1 MTEQE
6 ETSPVPLTNNE
17 DMEELPSNADPLA
30 SANSSAETIA
40 TEEDNDESVPVESF
54 EAEGA
59 LASTTKKDITEYTDE
74 ELIKVLSE
82 RNTQVDLDDENMD
95 PIEWTFRKLVPLPAV
110 YFWDLLEGQPEEV
123 KREYLQT
130 KIPRKIRAWHR
141 VIGSLDR
148 AQHWMTDWVAKPLA
162 GGLGITESRFS
173 YVIDNMSEAELN
185 ESKRMVA
192 ERKLRQSQKAKQESA
207 WMADQ
212 PYDIPIHVID
222 FSWFLRF
229 YKIWYQMHTKYISYT
244 QQSQCILFSFFHITI
259 PYCFHNSWIKI
270 MFS

>member
-1 MTEQE
+1 MNLQSNLRVACQFFAINMTEQE

-207 WMADQ
+207 
-212 PYDIPIHVID
+212 
-222 FSWFLRF
+222 
-229 YKIWYQMHTKYISYT
+229 
-244 QQSQCILFSFFHITI
+244 
-259 PYCFHNSWIKI
+259 
-270 MFS
+270 